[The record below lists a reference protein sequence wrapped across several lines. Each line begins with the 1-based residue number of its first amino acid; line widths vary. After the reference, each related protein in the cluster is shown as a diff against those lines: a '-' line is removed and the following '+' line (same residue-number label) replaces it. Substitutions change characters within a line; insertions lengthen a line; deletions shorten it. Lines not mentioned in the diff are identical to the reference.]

1 MEIFGF
7 LFFCLYAGFALG
19 FAFNWKWQKIE
30 HKRRIVNNVR

>member
-19 FAFNWKWQKIE
+19 FACNWKWQKPK
-30 HKRRIVNNVR
+30 HKRRIVNKVR